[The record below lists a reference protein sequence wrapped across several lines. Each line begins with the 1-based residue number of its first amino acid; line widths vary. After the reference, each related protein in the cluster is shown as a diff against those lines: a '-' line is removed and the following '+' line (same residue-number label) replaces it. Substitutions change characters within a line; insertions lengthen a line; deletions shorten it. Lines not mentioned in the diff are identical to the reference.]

1 MRAKSLKTELPLHLM
16 VLPGLLLVAV
26 YQYGPM
32 FGIVM
37 AFQDYFPV
45 TGFLK
50 SAWVGLDNFRFM
62 FSLPDTAAVFW
73 NTVAIAVMKIAAN
86 LIVPLSV
93 ALLINDI
100 GSAWFRR
107 GVQTSIYLPHF
118 LSWVIVGG
126 ILIDILSPSHGIVN
140 GFLSWFGAEPVYFLG
155 DNFWF
160 RIVLVVSNEWK
171 EFGFSSI
178 IYLAALAGVNPSL
191 YEAAEIDGA
200 GKWRQLWHITLPGI
214 RPIVVLLMTLSLGN
228 VLNAGFEQV
237 LILYSPQVYAS
248 GDVIDTMVYR
258 MGLEDMQY
266 SLAAS
271 VGLIKSVLAL
281 GLISL
286 SYWLAYRLVNYR
298 IF

>member
-1 MRAKSLKTELPLHLM
+1 MRINNWKAQLPLHLM
-16 VLPGLLLVAV
+16 VLPGLLIIAI

-32 FGIVM
+32 FGIIM
-37 AFQDYFPV
+37 AFQDYNPV
-45 TGFLK
+45 AGFLQ

-62 FSLPDTAAVFW
+62 LSLPDTANVFW
-73 NTVAIAVMKIAAN
+73 NTVKIAVMNIIGN
-86 LIVPLSV
+86 LLVPLSV
-93 ALLINDI
+93 ALLINDV
-100 GSAWFRR
+100 GKKWFRR

-126 ILIDILSPSHGIVN
+126 ILIDILSPSQGIVN
-140 GFLSWFGAEPVYFLG
+140 DVLAWLGIESIYFLG
-155 DNFWF
+155 DNSWF
-160 RIVLVVSNEWK
+160 PFVLVMANVWK
-171 EFGFSSI
+171 KFGFSSI

-200 GKWRQLWHITLPGI
+200 GRWRQLWHITLPGI

-258 MGLEDMQY
+258 LGLEDMQY

-271 VGLIKSVLAL
+271 VGLVKSVLAL
-281 GLISL
+281 VLISL

>member
-1 MRAKSLKTELPLHLM
+1 MRSNSLKTELPLHLM
-16 VLPGLLLVAV
+16 VLPGLLIIAV

-37 AFQDYFPV
+37 AFQDYIPV
-45 TGFLK
+45 NGFTK
-50 SAWVGLDNFRFM
+50 SEWIGLDNFRFM
-62 FSLPDTAAVFW
+62 LSLPDTAVVFW
-73 NTVAIAVMKIAAN
+73 NTVLIAVMKIIAN
-86 LIVPLSV
+86 LVVPLSV

-100 GSAWFRR
+100 GSKWFRR

-126 ILIDILSPSHGIVN
+126 ILIDILSPSHGLVN
-140 GFLSWFGAEPVYFLG
+140 GFLSWFGIEPVYFLG

-178 IYLAALAGVNPSL
+178 IYLAALSGINPSL

-214 RPIVVLLMTLSLGN
+214 RPIVILLITLSLGN

-281 GLISL
+281 VLISL

>member
-1 MRAKSLKTELPLHLM
+1 MRINNWKAQLPLHLM
-16 VLPGLLLVAV
+16 VLPGLLIIAI

-32 FGIVM
+32 FGIIM
-37 AFQDYFPV
+37 AFQDYNPV
-45 TGFLK
+45 AGFLQ

-62 FSLPDTAAVFW
+62 LSLPDTANVFW
-73 NTVAIAVMKIAAN
+73 NTVKIAVMNIIGN
-86 LIVPLSV
+86 LLVPLSV
-93 ALLINDI
+93 ALLINDV
-100 GSAWFRR
+100 GKKWFRR

-126 ILIDILSPSHGIVN
+126 ILIDILSPSQGIVN
-140 GFLSWFGAEPVYFLG
+140 DVLAWLGIESIYFLG
-155 DNFWF
+155 DNSWF
-160 RIVLVVSNEWK
+160 PFVLVMANVWK

-200 GKWRQLWHITLPGI
+200 GRWRQLWHITLPGI

-258 MGLEDMQY
+258 LGLEDMQY

-271 VGLIKSVLAL
+271 VGLVKSVLAL
-281 GLISL
+281 VLISL

>member
-1 MRAKSLKTELPLHLM
+1 MRSNSLKTELPLHLM
-16 VLPGLLLVAV
+16 VLPGLLIIAV

-37 AFQDYFPV
+37 AFQDYIPV
-45 TGFLK
+45 NGFIK
-50 SAWVGLDNFRFM
+50 SEWVGLDNFRFM
-62 FSLPDTAAVFW
+62 LSMPDTAVVFW
-73 NTVAIAVMKIAAN
+73 NTVKIALMKILAN

-100 GSAWFRR
+100 SSKWFRR

-140 GFLSWFGAEPVYFLG
+140 GFLSWLGIEPVYFLG

-178 IYLAALAGVNPSL
+178 IYLAALSGVNPSL

-214 RPIVVLLMTLSLGN
+214 RPIVVLLVTLSLGN

-266 SLAAS
+266 SFAAS
-271 VGLIKSVLAL
+271 IGLIKSVLAL
-281 GLISL
+281 VLISL